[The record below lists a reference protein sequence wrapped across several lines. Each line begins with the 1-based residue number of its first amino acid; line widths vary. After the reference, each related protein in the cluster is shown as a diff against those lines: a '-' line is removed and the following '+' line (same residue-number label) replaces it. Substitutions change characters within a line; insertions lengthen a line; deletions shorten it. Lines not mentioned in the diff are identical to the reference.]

1 MDQTNL
7 YSVRMRASAGG
18 KHISGAERLVPHDKI
33 TVAVHELM
41 TRAEERIRKPDDI
54 VLHIESLG
62 NRPPKEVI
70 ALDLVT
76 VNASDVISGRGM
88 ASRVLQTAGVSEKA
102 AELALRHLNE
112 GAAPSGGNMRGA
124 IIMDSRSG
132 ERLEPDQERG
142 IRAARF
148 DWSEDAAR
156 EIAESLTAIGLTHYR
171 TAEALALATK
181 VSHGP
186 GIVAE
191 LCWSDEPDYTAG
203 YVAGHHIGYVRFP
216 LLKHKGETQGGR
228 VFFVDR
234 NELNLNRLIDYL
246 QTEAVLI
253 NAVGVCRSAMEP
265 EEYFDTRGKS
275 CLNMNCQR

>member
-41 TRAEERIRKPDDI
+41 TRAEEKIRKPDDI

-102 AELALRHLNE
+102 AELALRHLSE

-186 GIVAE
+186 GVAAE

-203 YVAGHHIGYVRFP
+203 YVASRQTGYVRFP
-216 LLKHKGETQGGR
+216 LLKHKGETHGGR

-246 QTEAVLI
+246 QTEVVLI
-253 NAVGVCRSAMEP
+253 NAVGTCGTALEP
-265 EEYFDTRGKS
+265 EEYFGTRGES